1 MAGNRPRAIPS
12 VEVQPRSPPRY
23 SPFHHKSKHH
33 SDHKNS
39 STTRD
44 PCIDSHQIPIP
55 YMHVFESS
63 GGKTVMGKVRLVHDS
78 CSPIDS
84 LSHRIKPPEVGNRRV
99 VSKSNRHRI
108 LNNSKLLSGIRS
120 NQTSRAKLL
129 KNMYQ

>member
-1 MAGNRPRAIPS
+1 MAANRPRAIPC

-23 SPFHHKSKHH
+23 SPFHQSKHH
-33 SDHKNS
+33 SDHKNP
-39 STTRD
+39 STTKD
-44 PCIDSHQIPIP
+44 PGVDSQQIPIP

-78 CSPIDS
+78 CSPIDA

-108 LNNSKLLSGIRS
+108 LNNSKLAARIKS
-120 NQTSRAKLL
+120 NNTSRAKLL